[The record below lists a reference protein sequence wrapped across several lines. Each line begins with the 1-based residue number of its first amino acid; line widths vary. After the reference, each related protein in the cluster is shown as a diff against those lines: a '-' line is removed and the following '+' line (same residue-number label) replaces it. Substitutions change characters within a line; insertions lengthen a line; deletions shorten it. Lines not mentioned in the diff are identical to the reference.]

1 MSMDFLPRRDTA
13 DRVSRERRQQMA
25 SGSFM
30 EKILDGVFD
39 KTVFDSYRM
48 PVDSDKIQSLLQ
60 SYREM
65 FKDHSPQ
72 KIEEEGRVPE
82 EMLQEMRKKGFFGI
96 SLDETYGGLGVGL
109 VDCIRFVEEISALD
123 LASAVVF
130 LAHLFIGIKGIEL
143 YGTEKQ
149 KRQYL
154 PLAAS
159 GEMIFSYALTE
170 PNFGS
175 DARHIETKAEL
186 SGDGKYYILN
196 GMKTYITNANY
207 AQGLTAFAQ
216 MDPTHPG
223 FMGAFIVETTWEGV
237 KIGKDMPKMGIKASS
252 TATIQFQNVHVPVEN
267 MLGKPGEGYKIALAI
282 LNYGRLALGAAAA
295 GLIDVSLKDMIK
307 RAGARMQFGVPI
319 RNFPLVQEKII
330 NARTHGFVTSC
341 MNYFTANLL
350 ESQPTEDPVIETSH
364 CKLYGSTRAWDVL
377 YDAMQVA
384 GGAGYLMTQPYEK
397 RMRDFRVVPIF
408 EGTTEIHS
416 VYPTLFLLGR
426 LKKELRLHKG
436 FSRWSFI
443 LKAFV
448 SSFAAMPWRIN
459 DGGEIVQEAVRLVKA
474 NARTLRRMLLL
485 GIIFHGEKVV
495 EMEFFLRRVTMLS
508 LYAFG
513 VLSVLAKISGDM
525 KSGVSNSG
533 DLNLLR
539 YFLEEAKEARCKN
552 TSIFD
557 TEKEKLG
564 AAVFHDLETI

>member
-1 MSMDFLPRRDTA
+1 
-13 DRVSRERRQQMA
+13 MA

-30 EKILDGVFD
+30 EKILEGVFD
-39 KTVFDSYRM
+39 KTVFDTYRM
-48 PVDSDKIQSLLQ
+48 AVGSDKVQSLLI
-60 SYREM
+60 SYQEM
-65 FKDHSPQ
+65 FRNHSPQ
-72 KIEEEGRVPE
+72 KIEEEGRIPE

-96 SLDETYGGLGVGL
+96 SLAETHGGLGVSL
-109 VDCIRFVEEISALD
+109 VDCIRFVEEISAQD

-196 GMKTYITNANY
+196 GTKTYITNANY
-207 AQGLTAFAQ
+207 AQGLTTFAQ
-216 MDPTHPG
+216 MDPAHPG
-223 FMGAFIVETTWEGV
+223 FMGAFIVETAWEGV
-237 KIGKDMPKMGIKASS
+237 KIGKDMPKMGIRASS
-252 TATIQFQNVHVPVEN
+252 TAIIQFQNVHVPIEN

-282 LNYGRLALGAAAA
+282 LNYGRLALGAASA
-295 GLIDVSLKDMIK
+295 GLIDVSLRDMLK
-307 RAGARMQFGVPI
+307 RASARTQFGLPI

-341 MNYFTANLL
+341 INYFTANLL

-384 GGAGYLMTQPYEK
+384 GGAGYLITQPYEK

-416 VYPTLFLLGR
+416 VYPALFLLGR
-426 LKKELRLHKG
+426 LRKEIRLHRG
-436 FSRWSFI
+436 FSRWSFVM
-443 LKAFV
+443 KAFF
-448 SSFAAMPWRIN
+448 SSFAAMPWSL
-459 DGGEIVQEAVRLVKA
+459 DGGDKTMREAVRLVKA
-474 NARTLRRMLLL
+474 NVRTIKRMLLL

-495 EMEFFLRRVTMLS
+495 ERQFVLRRVTTLS
-508 LYAFG
+508 LYVFG
-513 VLSVLAKISGDM
+513 IVSVLAKISGDL
-525 KSGVSNSG
+525 KSDVPKSG

-539 YFLEEAKEARCKN
+539 YFLEEANEARCKS
-552 TSIFD
+552 TRIFD

-564 AAVFHDLETI
+564 AAVFHDLESIS

>member
-1 MSMDFLPRRDTA
+1 MVERG
-13 DRVSRERRQQMA
+13 RRQDMA

-30 EKILDGVFD
+30 EKILEGVFD
-39 KTVFDSYRM
+39 KTIFDSYRM
-48 PVDSDKIQSLLQ
+48 PVDSDKVRSLLQ

-65 FKDHSPQ
+65 FKNHSPQ
-72 KIEEEGRVPE
+72 KIEEEGRIPV

-96 SLDETYGGLGVGL
+96 SLAETYGGLGVGL
-109 VDCIRFVEEISALD
+109 VDCIRFVEEISAQD
-123 LASAVVF
+123 LASALVF

-186 SGDGKYYILN
+186 SADGKHYILN
-196 GMKTYITNANY
+196 GTKTYITNANY
-207 AQGLTAFAQ
+207 AQGLTVFAQ
-216 MDPTHPG
+216 MAPAHPG
-223 FMGAFIVETTWEGV
+223 FMGALIVETAWEGV
-237 KIGKDMPKMGIKASS
+237 RIGKDMPKMGIKASS
-252 TATIQFQNVHVPVEN
+252 TATIQFHNVYVPVEN

-282 LNYGRLALGAAAA
+282 LNFGRLALGAASA
-295 GLIDVSLKDMIK
+295 GLIDASLKDMLK
-307 RAGARMQFGVPI
+307 HAGARTQFGVPI

-330 NARTHGFVTSC
+330 NARIQGFVTSC
-341 MNYFTANLL
+341 INYFTANLL

-426 LKKELRLHKG
+426 LKKELRSRDG
-436 FSRWSFI
+436 FSRWSFVM
-443 LKAFV
+443 KAFFY
-448 SSFAAMPWRIN
+448 SFTAMPWRIN
-459 DGGEIVQEAVRLVKA
+459 GSDKTVQEAVRLVKT
-474 NARTLRRMLLL
+474 NARTIKRMLLL

-495 EMEFFLRRVTMLS
+495 ERQFFLRRVTTLS

-513 VLSVLAKISGDM
+513 ILSVLAKISGDL
-525 KSGVSNSG
+525 KSGLPKSG
-533 DLNLLR
+533 DLNILR
-539 YFLEEAKEARCKN
+539 YFLEEVKAARCNN
-552 TSIFD
+552 TRIFD

-564 AAVFHDLETI
+564 AAVFHELKTIS

>member
-1 MSMDFLPRRDTA
+1 MDYYRHRDATGT
-13 DRVSRERRQQMA
+13 VSRERRQNMA

-30 EKILDGVFD
+30 EKIFKGVFD

-48 PVDSDKIQSLLQ
+48 PVDSAKVQSLLI

-65 FKDHSPQ
+65 FKNHSPQ
-72 KIEEEGRVPE
+72 QIEEEGRIPDEMLE
-82 EMLQEMRKKGFFGI
+82 EMKKKGFFGI
-96 SLDETYGGLGVGL
+96 SLSEKYGGLGVSL
-109 VDCIRFVEEISALD
+109 VDCIRFIEEISAQD

-154 PLAAS
+154 PLAAL

-186 SGDGKYYILN
+186 SADGKHYILN
-196 GMKTYITNANY
+196 GTKTYITNANY
-207 AQGLTAFAQ
+207 AQGLTIFAQ
-216 MDPTHPG
+216 MAPVHPG
-223 FMGAFIVETTWEGV
+223 FMGAFIVETAWEGV
-237 KIGKDMPKMGIKASS
+237 KIGKDMPKMGIRASS

-295 GLIDVSLKDMIK
+295 GLIDVSLKDMLK
-307 RAGARMQFGVPI
+307 RAGARTQFGLPI

-330 NARTHGFVTSC
+330 NARVHGFVTSC
-341 MNYFTANLL
+341 INYFTAHLL
-350 ESQPTEDPVIETSH
+350 EAQPTEDSVIETSH

-384 GGAGYLMTQPYEK
+384 GGAGYLTTQPYER

-426 LKKELRLHKG
+426 LKKEIRSHEGL
-436 FSRWSFI
+436 SRWSFI
-443 LKAFV
+443 MNDFFSGFV
-448 SSFAAMPWRIN
+448 AMPWRIN
-459 DGGEIVQEAVRLVKA
+459 GGDATVQEAVRLVKA
-474 NARTLRRMLLL
+474 NARTLKRMLLL

-495 EMEFFLRRVTMLS
+495 ERQFFLRRVTTLS

-513 VLSVLAKISGDM
+513 VLSVLAKISKDLE
-525 KSGVSNSG
+525 SGVSNSG
-533 DLNLLR
+533 DLDLLG
-539 YFLEEAKEARCKN
+539 YFLEEAKEARCNSTK
-552 TSIFD
+552 IFD
-557 TEKEKLG
+557 TKKEKLG
-564 AAVFHDLETI
+564 AVVFRTLETNL

>member
-1 MSMDFLPRRDTA
+1 
-13 DRVSRERRQQMA
+13 MA
-25 SGSFM
+25 AGSFM
-30 EKILDGVFD
+30 EKIFEGVFD
-39 KTVFDSYRM
+39 KTAFDSYRM
-48 PVDSDKIQSLLQ
+48 PVDSDKVQSLLQ

-65 FKDHSPQ
+65 FKNHSPQ
-72 KIEEEGRVPE
+72 KIEEEGRIPGE
-82 EMLQEMRKKGFFGI
+82 ILQEMRKKGFFGI
-96 SLDETYGGLGVGL
+96 SLAETYGGLGVGL
-109 VDCIRFVEEISALD
+109 IDCIRFVEEISALD
-123 LASAVVF
+123 LSSAVVF

-143 YGTEKQ
+143 FGTEKQ

-196 GMKTYITNANY
+196 GTKTYITNANY

-216 MDPTHPG
+216 MDPAQPG
-223 FMGAFIVETTWEGV
+223 FMGAFIVETAWEGV
-237 KIGKDMPKMGIKASS
+237 KIGKDMPKMGIRASS

-282 LNYGRLALGAAAA
+282 LNYGRLALGAASA
-295 GLIDVSLKDMIK
+295 GIMDVSLKDMLK
-307 RAGARMQFGVPI
+307 RAGTRMQFGVPI
-319 RNFPLVQEKII
+319 RNFPLVQEKIT
-330 NARTHGFVTSC
+330 NARVHRFVSSC
-341 MNYFTANLL
+341 MNYFIANLL
-350 ESQPTEDPVIETSH
+350 ETAPTEDPVIETSH

-384 GGAGYLMTQPYEK
+384 GGAGYLMTHPYEK

-426 LKKELRLHKG
+426 LKKELRLHNG

-448 SSFAAMPWRIN
+448 SSFSAMPWRL
-459 DGGEIVQEAVRLVKA
+459 DGDDRTMPEAVRLVKA
-474 NARTLRRMLLL
+474 NARTLKRMLLL
-485 GIIFHGEKVV
+485 GIIFHGEKVS
-495 EMEFFLRRVTMLS
+495 ERQFFLRRVTTLS

-513 VLSVLAKISGDM
+513 ILSVLAKISGDL
-525 KSGVSNSG
+525 KSGVPNSG

-539 YFLEEAKEARCKN
+539 YFLEEAKEARCN
-552 TSIFD
+552 STRIFD
-557 TEKEKLG
+557 TKKEKLG
-564 AAVFHDLETI
+564 AAVFHDLETIS

>member
-1 MSMDFLPRRDTA
+1 
-13 DRVSRERRQQMA
+13 MA

-30 EKILDGVFD
+30 EKVFEGVFD
-39 KTVFDSYRM
+39 KAVFDSYRI
-48 PVDSDKIQSLLQ
+48 PADSEKVKSLLQ
-60 SYREM
+60 SYRDM
-65 FKDHSPQ
+65 FKNHSPQ
-72 KIEEEGRVPE
+72 KIEEEGRIPE

-96 SLDETYGGLGVGL
+96 SLAETYGGLGVDL
-109 VDCIRFVEEISALD
+109 FDCIRFVEEISAQD

-159 GEMIFSYALTE
+159 GKMIFSYALTE

-216 MDPTHPG
+216 MDPSHPG
-223 FMGAFIVETTWEGV
+223 FMGAFIVETAWEGV

-282 LNYGRLALGAAAA
+282 LNYGRLALGAASA
-295 GLIDVSLKDMIK
+295 GLIDVSLRDMLK
-307 RAGARMQFGVPI
+307 RAGSRMQFGVPI
-319 RNFPLVQEKII
+319 REFPLVQEKII
-330 NARTHGFVTSC
+330 NARAHGFVTSSI
-341 MNYFTANLL
+341 NYFTANLL
-350 ESQPTEDPVIETSH
+350 ESQPNEDPVIETSH
-364 CKLYGSTRAWDVL
+364 CKLYGSTRAWNVL

-384 GGAGYLMTQPYEK
+384 GGAGYLLTQPYEK

-416 VYPTLFLLGR
+416 VYPALFLLGR
-426 LKKELRLHKG
+426 LKRRLVSYKG
-436 FSRWSFI
+436 FSRYSRI
-443 LKAFV
+443 LKDFL
-448 SSFAAMPWRIN
+448 SSFAAMPWRLD
-459 DGGEIVQEAVRLVKA
+459 DGDKIVQEAVKLVKA
-474 NARTLRRMLLL
+474 NVRTLKRMLLL
-485 GIIFHGEKVV
+485 GILFHGEAVA
-495 EMEFFLRRVTMLS
+495 ERQFFLRRVTTLS

-513 VLSVLAKISGDM
+513 LLSVSAKILADR
-525 KSGVSNSG
+525 KSGVRNSG

-539 YFLEEAKEARCKN
+539 YFLEEAKEARCKS
-552 TSIFD
+552 TRTFE
-557 TEKEKLG
+557 TKKEKLG
-564 AAVFHDLETI
+564 AAVLHDLKTIS

>member
-1 MSMDFLPRRDTA
+1 
-13 DRVSRERRQQMA
+13 MA

-30 EKILDGVFD
+30 EKIIEGVFD
-39 KTVFDSYRM
+39 KTSFDSYRM

-65 FKDHSPQ
+65 FKVHSPQ

-96 SLDETYGGLGVGL
+96 SLPEIYGGLGVGL
-109 VDCIRFVEEISALD
+109 VDSIRFVEDISALD

-143 YGTEKQ
+143 YGTEEQ
-149 KRQYL
+149 KRKYL

-186 SGDGKYYILN
+186 SADGKHYILN
-196 GMKTYITNANY
+196 GTKTYITNANY
-207 AQGLTAFAQ
+207 ALGLTTFAQ
-216 MDPTHPG
+216 MDPAHPG
-223 FMGAFIVETTWEGV
+223 FMGAFIVETGWEGV

-252 TATIQFQNVHVPVEN
+252 TATIQFHNVHVPVEN

-282 LNYGRLALGAAAA
+282 LNYGRLGLGAAAA
-295 GLIDVSLKDMIK
+295 GLIGVSLKDMLK
-307 RAGARMQFGVPI
+307 RADARTQFGVPI

-341 MNYFTANLL
+341 INYFTANLL
-350 ESQPTEDPVIETSH
+350 EFQPTEDPVIETSH

-416 VYPTLFLLGR
+416 TYPTLFLLGR
-426 LKKELRLHKG
+426 LKKELRSREG
-436 FSRWSFI
+436 FSRWSFVMKSF
-443 LKAFV
+443 L
-448 SSFAAMPWRIN
+448 SSFAAMPWRVEGS
-459 DGGEIVQEAVRLVKA
+459 DETMQEALRLVKA
-474 NARTLRRMLLL
+474 NARTIKRMLLL
-485 GIIFHGEKVV
+485 GIIFHGKKVV
-495 EMEFFLRRVTMLS
+495 ERQFFLRRMTTLS

-513 VLSVLAKISGDM
+513 VLSVLAKVSGDM
-525 KSGVSNSG
+525 KAGVPKSG
-533 DLNLLR
+533 DLNLLK
-539 YFLEEAKEARCKN
+539 YFLAEAKEARCN
-552 TSIFD
+552 STRISD
-557 TEKEKLG
+557 TKKEKLG
-564 AAVFHDLETI
+564 AAVFHDLETTS

>member
-1 MSMDFLPRRDTA
+1 MDFLPRRDAA
-13 DRVSRERRQQMA
+13 DKVSRERRQQMA

-30 EKILDGVFD
+30 EKILEGVFD
-39 KTVFDSYRM
+39 KTVFDSYHM

-96 SLDETYGGLGVGL
+96 SLDETYGGSGVGL

-186 SGDGKYYILN
+186 SEDGKYYILN
-196 GMKTYITNANY
+196 GTKTYITNANY
-207 AQGLTAFAQ
+207 AQGLTAFTQ
-216 MDPTHPG
+216 MDPAHPG
-223 FMGAFIVETTWEGV
+223 FMGAFIVETAWEGV

-282 LNYGRLALGAAAA
+282 LNYGRLALGAASA

-319 RNFPLVQEKII
+319 RNFPLVQEKIT
-330 NARTHGFVTSC
+330 NARVHGFVTSC
-341 MNYFTANLL
+341 INYFTANLL

-426 LKKELRLHKG
+426 LKKELRSHKG

-443 LKAFV
+443 LKDFF
-448 SSFAAMPWRIN
+448 SSFAAMPWRI
-459 DGGEIVQEAVRLVKA
+459 DGDAETMQEAVRLVKA
-474 NARTLRRMLLL
+474 SARTIKRMLLL
-485 GIIFHGEKVV
+485 GIVFYKDKIAER
-495 EMEFFLRRVTMLS
+495 EFFLRRVTTLS

-513 VLSVLAKISGDM
+513 LLSVLAKISGDL
-525 KSGVSNSG
+525 KSGVSKSG
-533 DLNLLR
+533 DLDLLR
-539 YFLEEAKEARCKN
+539 YFLEEAKEARCN
-552 TSIFD
+552 STRIFD

-564 AAVFHDLETI
+564 AVVFHDLETIL

>member
-1 MSMDFLPRRDTA
+1 
-13 DRVSRERRQQMA
+13 MA

-30 EKILDGVFD
+30 EKIIEGVFD
-39 KTVFDSYRM
+39 KTSFDSYRM

-96 SLDETYGGLGVGL
+96 SLPETYGGLGVGL
-109 VDCIRFVEEISALD
+109 VDSIRFVEEISALD

-143 YGTEKQ
+143 YGTEEQ
-149 KRQYL
+149 KRKYL

-186 SGDGKYYILN
+186 SADGKHYILN
-196 GMKTYITNANY
+196 GTKTYITNANY
-207 AQGLTAFAQ
+207 ARGLATFAQ
-216 MDPTHPG
+216 MDPAHPG
-223 FMGAFIVETTWEGV
+223 FMGAFIVETGWEGV
-237 KIGKDMPKMGIKASS
+237 KIGKDMPKMGIRASS
-252 TATIQFQNVHVPVEN
+252 TATIQFHNVQVPVEN

-282 LNYGRLALGAAAA
+282 LNYGRLGLGAAAA
-295 GLIDVSLKDMIK
+295 GLIDVSLKDMLK
-307 RAGARMQFGVPI
+307 RAGARTQFGVPI

-341 MNYFTANLL
+341 INYFTANLL
-350 ESQPTEDPVIETSH
+350 EFQPTEDPVIETSH

-416 VYPTLFLLGR
+416 TYPTLFLLGR
-426 LKKELRLHKG
+426 LKKELRSREG
-436 FSRWSFI
+436 FSRWSFVMESF
-443 LKAFV
+443 L
-448 SSFAAMPWRIN
+448 SSFAAMPWRVEGS
-459 DGGEIVQEAVRLVKA
+459 DETMQEALRLVKA
-474 NARTLRRMLLL
+474 NARTIKRMLLL
-485 GIIFHGEKVV
+485 GIIFHGKKVV
-495 EMEFFLRRVTMLS
+495 ERQFFLRRMTTLS

-513 VLSVLAKISGDM
+513 VLSVLAKVSGDM
-525 KSGVSNSG
+525 KAGVPKSG
-533 DLNLLR
+533 DLNLLK
-539 YFLEEAKEARCKN
+539 YFLAEAKEARCKS
-552 TSIFD
+552 TRISD
-557 TEKEKLG
+557 TKKEKLG
-564 AAVFHDLETI
+564 AAVFHDLETTS

>member
-1 MSMDFLPRRDTA
+1 
-13 DRVSRERRQQMA
+13 MA

-30 EKILDGVFD
+30 EKIIEGVFD
-39 KTVFDSYRM
+39 KAAFDSYRM
-48 PVDSDKIQSLLQ
+48 PVDSDKLQSLLQ

-65 FKDHSPQ
+65 FKDNSPQ

-96 SLDETYGGLGVGL
+96 SLPETYGGLGVSL
-109 VDCIRFVEEISALD
+109 VDSIRFVEEISALD

-143 YGTEKQ
+143 YGTEEQ
-149 KRQYL
+149 KRQYI

-186 SGDGKYYILN
+186 STDGKHYILN
-196 GMKTYITNANY
+196 GTKTYITNANY
-207 AQGLTAFAQ
+207 ARGLTTFAQ
-216 MDPTHPG
+216 MDPAHPG
-223 FMGAFIVETTWEGV
+223 FMGAFIVETAWEGV
-237 KIGKDMPKMGIKASS
+237 KIGKDMPKMGIRASS

-282 LNYGRLALGAAAA
+282 LNYGRLGLGAAAA

-307 RAGARMQFGVPI
+307 RAGARTQFGMPI
-319 RNFPLVQEKII
+319 RNFPLVQEKIV

-341 MNYFTANLL
+341 INYFTANIL
-350 ESQPTEDPVIETSH
+350 EFQPMEDPVIETSH

-416 VYPTLFLLGR
+416 TYPMLFFLGR
-426 LKKELRLHKG
+426 LKKELRSHDG
-436 FSRWSFI
+436 FSRWSFVMKSF
-443 LKAFV
+443 L
-448 SSFAAMPWRIN
+448 SSFAAMPWRV
-459 DGGEIVQEAVRLVKA
+459 DGGGETVQEAVRLVKA
-474 NARTLRRMLLL
+474 NARAIKRMLLL
-485 GIIFHGEKVV
+485 GLIFHGGKVV
-495 EMEFFLRRVTMLS
+495 ERQFFLRRVTTLS

-513 VLSVLAKISGDM
+513 VLSVLAKISGDL
-525 KSGVSNSG
+525 KAGGPKSG

-539 YFLEEAKEARCKN
+539 YFLEEAKEARCKS
-552 TSIFD
+552 TRIFD
-557 TEKEKLG
+557 TKKEKLG
-564 AAVFHDLETI
+564 AAVFHDLETIS

>member
-1 MSMDFLPRRDTA
+1 
-13 DRVSRERRQQMA
+13 MA

-30 EKILDGVFD
+30 EKIIEGVFD
-39 KTVFDSYRM
+39 KTAFDSYRM
-48 PVDSDKIQSLLQ
+48 PVDSDKLQSLLQ

-82 EMLQEMRKKGFFGI
+82 AMLQEMRKKGFFGI
-96 SLDETYGGLGVGL
+96 SLPETYGGLGVGL
-109 VDCIRFVEEISALD
+109 VDSIRFVEEISALD

-143 YGTEKQ
+143 YGTEEQ

-159 GEMIFSYALTE
+159 GDMIFSYALTE

-186 SGDGKYYILN
+186 SADGKHYILN
-196 GMKTYITNANY
+196 GTKTYITNANY
-207 AQGLTAFAQ
+207 ARGLTTFAQ
-216 MDPTHPG
+216 MDPAHPG
-223 FMGAFIVETTWEGV
+223 FMGAFIVETAWEGV
-237 KIGKDMPKMGIKASS
+237 KIGRDMPKMGIRASS
-252 TATIQFQNVHVPVEN
+252 TATIQFNDVHVPVEN
-267 MLGKPGEGYKIALAI
+267 MLGKPGEGYKVALAI
-282 LNYGRLALGAAAA
+282 LNYGRLGLGAAAA

-307 RAGARMQFGVPI
+307 RAGARTQFGVPI

-341 MNYFTANLL
+341 INYFTANLL
-350 ESQPTEDPVIETSH
+350 EFQPMEDPVIETSH

-416 VYPTLFLLGR
+416 TYPMLFLLGR
-426 LKKELRLHKG
+426 LKKELRSHSGL
-436 FSRWSFI
+436 SRLSYVI
-443 LKAFV
+443 KALF
-448 SSFAAMPWRIN
+448 SSFAAMPWRVN
-459 DGGEIVQEAVRLVKA
+459 GGDETVQEAVKLVKA
-474 NARTLRRMLLL
+474 NARTIKRMLLL
-485 GIIFHGEKVV
+485 GIIFQGGKVV
-495 EMEFFLRRVTMLS
+495 EKQFFLRRMTTLS
-508 LYAFG
+508 LYAFSI
-513 VLSVLAKISGDM
+513 LSVLAKISADM
-525 KSGVSNSG
+525 KSGVPKSG
-533 DLNLLR
+533 DLDLLR
-539 YFLEEAKEARCKN
+539 YFLAEAKEARCKS
-552 TSIFD
+552 TRIFD
-557 TEKEKLG
+557 TKKEKLG
-564 AAVFHDLETI
+564 TAVFHDLETIS